1 LENLTSTTLLFLR
14 SIDELELMFN
24 GKNKVFRRE
33 KREENE
39 NYTIYTLKV
48 IENGIEKE
56 SNWVVFRRVVKVPD
70 EVKADKY
77 TKDWNRDKVEI

>member
-14 SIDELELMFN
+14 SIDELELVFN

-33 KREENE
+33 KKEENE

-48 IENGIEKE
+48 VENSVEKE
-56 SNWVVFRRVVKVPD
+56 TSNWVVFRRVVKVPD

-77 TKDWNRDKVEI
+77 TKD